1 METFPY
7 HLPADAPSV
16 GYTRGPRFKTEV
28 VESDTGLEQRRQRAP
43 LSRQP
48 LDVTFSPRENIR
60 TLVQTVEAF
69 FEARGGMF
77 EAFVLYDPDATWV
90 HTKVYVGVGNASATI
105 FTLPSKQGSTGHSV
119 HVNDSILLSGWTV
132 SNDGANLRQRI
143 TFTAAPAAGAIIRV
157 TFTGQRAF
165 VGRFASD
172 ELVIRAESAGL
183 YSVSFPFI
191 SLIGEG

>member
-28 VESDTGLEQRRQRAP
+28 VESETGIEQRRRRAP
-43 LSRQP
+43 LSRQ
-48 LDVTFSPRENIR
+48 VIEAAFAPRENIR
-60 TLVQTVEAF
+60 ALVQDVEAF
-69 FEARGGMF
+69 FEERGGMA
-77 EAFVLYDPDATWV
+77 EAWVLFDHDAGWQ
-90 HTKVYVGVGNASATI
+90 HRKVYVGVGDGTTTI
-105 FTLPSKQGSTGHSV
+105 FTLPAKQGSTGHAVYLSNV
-119 HVNDSILLSGWTV
+119 LTASGWSV

-143 TFTAAPAAGAIIRV
+143 TFTAAPTVGTIIRV

-172 ELVIRAESAGL
+172 DLAIRAENGGL

>member
-43 LSRQP
+43 LSRQV
-48 LDVTFSPRENIR
+48 LDVAFAPRENIR
-60 TLVQTVEAF
+60 TLVQAVEAF

-90 HTKVYVGVGNASATI
+90 HTKAYVGVGNASTTI

-119 HVNDSILLSGWTV
+119 YVNNSILLSGWTV

-172 ELVIRAESAGL
+172 ELVIRAENGGL
-183 YSVSFPFI
+183 YSVSFPFV

>member
-7 HLPADAPSV
+7 YLPADAPSV
-16 GYTRGPRFKTEV
+16 GYTRGPRFRTEV
-28 VESDTGLEQRRQRAP
+28 VESETGIEQRRQRAP

-77 EAFVLYDPDATWV
+77 EAFVLYDPDATWQ
-90 HTKVYVGVGNASATI
+90 HTKIYVGVGDGTTTV
-105 FTLPSKQGSTGHSV
+105 FTLPAKQGSTGHAVYLSNV
-119 HVNDSILLSGWTV
+119 LTASGWSV

-143 TFTAAPAAGAIIRV
+143 AFTVAPTVGTIIRV
-157 TFTGQRAF
+157 TFAGQRAF

-172 ELVIRAESAGL
+172 ELVIRAENGGL

-191 SLIGEG
+191 SLLGEG

>member
-48 LDVTFSPRENIR
+48 LDVAFAPRENIR

-77 EAFVLYDPDATWV
+77 EAFVLYDPDATWT
-90 HTKVYVGVGNASATI
+90 HTKAYVGVGNASATI
-105 FTLPSKQGSTGHSV
+105 FTLPAKQGSTGHAV
-119 HVNDSILLSGWTV
+119 YLNGSILLSGWTV

-172 ELVIRAESAGL
+172 ELVIRAENGGL

>member
-16 GYTRGPRFKTEV
+16 GYARGPRFKTEV

-43 LSRQP
+43 LSRQV
-48 LDVTFSPRENIR
+48 LDVAFAPRENIR

-77 EAFVLYDPDATWV
+77 EAFVLYDPDATWT
-90 HTKVYVGVGNASATI
+90 HTKAYVGVGNASAKI
-105 FTLPSKQGSTGHSV
+105 FTLPAKQGSAGHAV
-119 HVNDSILLSGWTV
+119 YVNNSILLSGWTV

-172 ELVIRAESAGL
+172 ELVIRAENGGL
-183 YSVSFPFI
+183 YSVSFPFV

>member
-90 HTKVYVGVGNASATI
+90 HTKVYVGVGDGTTTI
-105 FTLPSKQGSTGHSV
+105 FTLPAKQGSTGHEVYLSNV
-119 HVNDSILLSGWTV
+119 LTASGWSV

-143 TFTAAPAAGAIIRV
+143 TFTVAPTVGAIIRV